1 MKQEMRFLFFLLL
14 LCLGLIISFAGR
26 ADAATISGGKY
37 ELVVAIDSGSAHD
50 ATMVGKIQTTM
61 KNASKY
67 LWSSL
72 KEQGL
77 FSKVVILV
85 PDSWPDDP
93 SYKPSAGE
101 TYAGADIYIGNAISG
116 AYAQSGKIFMNTS
129 LDGPTVIHEWGH
141 GRFGLGDEY
150 CDYVFKAGNWYQ
162 IYKTAAGWNRCTA
175 LQEIERDCDEKL
187 QSGPPCALIT
197 NDTHGALAS
206 IMHRQA
212 NPGIVSWCDDS
223 AEPKNKHNADVNN
236 HQNRIHAKKSTWA
249 VINTH
254 ADGFKYT
261 GGSKLVYADPVFEVK
276 KAKKSN
282 VMLVLDVS
290 GSMAG
295 SPIQNS
301 ATAARSFV
309 DKAEVGTFIGVVKFS
324 TTSTLLKALTEITD
338 DASRTAIKSAIPT
351 GTENY
356 TCIGCGLQTAQT
368 ALNGLANGRPK
379 VIALMTDGGENEAP
393 YISAVL
399 PGLIADNIIVS
410 SVGLGA
416 YSDIALTDLSSKTGG
431 KFYSVPSG
439 DAQALADAFNS
450 IGNSVSGAVPS
461 SSLTSETLTIKP
473 GETGTSDIIMDQ
485 TVGQRTVFTIIA
497 GGSGIDI
504 SDLSATLTDPNGTV
518 YDSTYSG
525 YKADTISKL
534 LITYTIAGTAAPGKW
549 TATVTNKDAL
559 NTASV
564 TVQASSSSSA
574 GQAPITLTAK
584 LDSSRVSY
592 PAVVRVTASLF
603 SSEAIIKANVLAE
616 VKDPLGNVNTI
627 NLRDNG
633 QGADIFPLDG
643 VYSGFFTG
651 YKANGRYS
659 VQVFA
664 NNINNTAEV
673 GAQFKDGAV
682 QSDQNLVTAIPD
694 TQVGAPVGIVGR
706 LMAGGYMGYDFDRT
720 AGAGG
725 FDLSSYS
732 SADLIPPGTITTLW
746 AFSASATS
754 LSINWIAPGDDM
766 DNGTAASYDLRYSTD
781 PITSG
786 NFNTA
791 TKVTGIGAPKPAGSE
806 EGYLLTGLTT
816 DKVYYFAIKTL
827 DKVPNTSELS
837 NVYSAVPHYSYLYL
851 PLIMK

>member
-1 MKQEMRFLFFLLL
+1 MLFLS
-14 LCLGLIISFAGR
+14 LGLAISLAVR

-37 ELVVAIDSGSAHD
+37 ELVVAIDSGAAHD

-67 LWSSL
+67 LWTSL

-85 PDSWPDDP
+85 PDSWPETTP
-93 SYKPSAGE
+93 PYLPSAGE
-101 TYAGADIYIGNAISG
+101 TYAGADIYIGDGISG

-129 LDGPTVIHEWGH
+129 LDGATVVHEWGH

-150 CDYVFKAGNWYQ
+150 CDYVYKSGAWYQ
-162 IYKTAAGWNRCTA
+162 VYKTAAGWNRCTA
-175 LQEIERDCDEKL
+175 LQEIERSCDEKL
-187 QSGPPCALIT
+187 QSGPPCSLIT

-223 AEPKNKHNADVNN
+223 TEPKNKHNADVNN

-254 ADGFKYT
+254 GDGFKYT
-261 GGSKLVYADPVFEVK
+261 GGTKLAYVDPVFEVK

-295 SPIQNS
+295 SAIQNS

-338 DASRTAIKSAIPT
+338 DASRTAIKNTIPT
-351 GTENY
+351 TTTGT
-356 TCIGCGLQTAQT
+356 TCIGCGLLTAQT
-368 ALNGLANGRPK
+368 ALNALVNGRPK
-379 VIALMTDGGENEAP
+379 VIALMSDGGENETP

-416 YSDIALTDLSSKTGG
+416 YSDLKMADLSSQTGG
-431 KFYSVPSG
+431 KYYSVPSG

-450 IGNSVSGAVPS
+450 IGNAVSGAVPS
-461 SSLTSETLTIKP
+461 SSLASETLTILP
-473 GETGTSDIIMDQ
+473 GETGTSDIIVDQ
-485 TVGQRTVFTIIA
+485 TVGERTVFTFIA
-497 GGSGIDI
+497 GGSGIYI
-504 SDLSATLTDPNGTV
+504 SDLVATLTDPNGTV

-525 YKADTISKL
+525 YKTDTISNL
-534 LITYTIAGTAAPGKW
+534 LITYTIAGTATPGKW
-549 TATVTNKDAL
+549 TATVMNKDTL

-564 TVQASSSSSA
+564 TVQASSSPSA
-574 GQAPITLTAK
+574 DQAPITLTAK
-584 LDSSRVSY
+584 LDASRVTF
-592 PAVVRVTASLF
+592 PAVVKVTASLF
-603 SSEAIIKANVLAE
+603 SSQPIIKANIWAE
-616 VKDPLGNVNTI
+616 VKDPLGKISTI
-627 NLRDNG
+627 TLRDNG
-633 QGADIFPLDG
+633 QGADLFPLDG
-643 VYSGFFTG
+643 VYSGYFTG

-673 GAQFKDGAV
+673 GAQFKDGLVQADKNLITAV
-682 QSDQNLVTAIPD
+682 PD

-706 LMAGGYMGYDFDRT
+706 LMAGGYLGYDFDRT
-720 AGAGG
+720 TGAGG
-725 FDLSSYS
+725 FDLSLYS

-746 AFSASATS
+746 AFSVSATS

-766 DNGTAASYDLRYSTD
+766 DNGTAASYDLRYSTS
-781 PITSG
+781 PITDI
-786 NFNTA
+786 NFNAA
-791 TKVTGIGAPKPAGSE
+791 TKVTGIGAPKPAGSDE
-806 EGYLLTGLTT
+806 SYILTGLTT
-816 DKVYYFAIKTL
+816 DEVYYFAIKTS
-827 DKVPNTSELS
+827 DEVPNTSGLS
-837 NVYSAVPHYSYLYL
+837 NVYSAAPHYSYLYL
-851 PLIMK
+851 PLVIK